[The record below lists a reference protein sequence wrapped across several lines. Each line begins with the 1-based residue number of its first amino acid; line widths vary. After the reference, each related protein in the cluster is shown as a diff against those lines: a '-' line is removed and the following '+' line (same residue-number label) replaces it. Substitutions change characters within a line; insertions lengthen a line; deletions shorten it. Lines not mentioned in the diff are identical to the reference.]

1 MKKNFKWSLD
11 LTYSLIVI
19 AVIVGVIYLLL
30 PSTVYSILSLET
42 LGTPASFCTGSFN
55 YNSPLLVSLNGF
67 CTASRTILVL
77 IIVILLII
85 AVFSALKS
93 RSSR

>member
-1 MKKNFKWSLD
+1 MKKNFKWSLE
-11 LTYSLIVI
+11 LTSLLIVL
-19 AVIVGVIYLLL
+19 AVIGGVIYLLL
-30 PSTVYSILSLET
+30 PSTIYSILSLE
-42 LGTPASFCTGSFN
+42 TPASFCTGSLN
-55 YNSPLLVSLNGF
+55 YINDPILASLNNF

-93 RSSR
+93 RSAR